1 MPAFEYIALKPN
13 GKRDKG
19 VLEGDSARQIRQLL
33 RERQLMPME
42 VREIAG
48 NKNPQSGNR
57 GFSNRI
63 STTDMA
69 LIMRQL
75 ATLVRSGLPLEESI
89 LAVAEQ
95 NEKAKQKNMLM
106 AIRSKVL
113 GGHTLA
119 SGLSDFPQAFPELF
133 LSTIDAGEQS
143 GHLDVVLERLA
154 DYAEARQ
161 QLKQKSSLAL
171 LYPAILTIVAITVV
185 VMLMTFVV
193 PQVISTFDSIN
204 QELPPLTVG
213 LIALSDFLQ
222 EYGLLLFI
230 GIVVSSVLAG
240 LFFRN
245 EGPKYWLHRQF
256 LRLPLIGR
264 LTRGL
269 NTARFARTLS
279 ILVASSVPVLDA
291 LRISAQVVLNRPM
304 RKAISEAADRVREG
318 VSIHKSLAESK
329 LFPPMT
335 LHLIANGETSGE
347 LENMLERAAINQ
359 ERESETMISG
369 LMGVLEPVMIL
380 IMGIIVLVIVVA
392 ILLPIFDLNQL
403 IQ

>member
-42 VREIAG
+42 VTEVAG
-48 NKNPQSGNR
+48 KNTQNATSSGF
-57 GFSNRI
+57 GNRI

-75 ATLVRSGLPLEESI
+75 ATLVRSGLPLEESL

-119 SGLSDFPQAFPELF
+119 HGLRDFPQAFPELF
-133 LSTIDAGEQS
+133 LATIDAGEQS
-143 GHLDVVLERLA
+143 GHLDIVLERLA

-171 LYPAILTIVAITVV
+171 LYPAILTIVAVTVV

-193 PQVISTFDSIN
+193 PQVISTFDNIG

-222 EYGLLLFI
+222 DYGFFLFI
-230 GIVVSSVLAG
+230 GIILSSVLAG
-240 LFFRN
+240 IVFRK

-269 NTARFARTLS
+269 NTARFSRTLS
-279 ILVASSVPVLDA
+279 ILIASSVPVLDA

-318 VSIHKSLAESK
+318 VSIHKSLAASK

-335 LHLIANGETSGE
+335 LHLIANGEVSGE

-380 IMGIIVLVIVVA
+380 IMGMIVLVIVIA